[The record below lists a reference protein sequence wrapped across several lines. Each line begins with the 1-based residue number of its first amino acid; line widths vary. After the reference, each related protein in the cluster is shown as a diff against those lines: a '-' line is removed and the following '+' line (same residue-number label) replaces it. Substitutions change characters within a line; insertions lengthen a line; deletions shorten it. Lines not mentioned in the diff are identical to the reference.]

1 MENLQGQLFIQT
13 QTLVKNDIFPEIFI
27 FAAKRSNFSKNLT
40 NKNNLNEHECTPM
53 QTYPC

>member
-13 QTLVKNDIFPEIFI
+13 QTLVKKDIFPEIFI

-40 NKNNLNEHECTPM
+40 NKNSLNEHECTPM